1 MTENSQKRALLLID
15 VQNEYVSGALPI
27 EYPPLEVSLPNI
39 GRAISI
45 ARAHGIPIIA
55 VKQVSPESSP
65 IFAEGSHGA
74 ELLADID
81 EAGADLV
88 VSKTLPSALFGTN
101 LKEWLVRNDL
111 KTIVVAGYMSQ
122 NCVESTIRHAAHE
135 GFVVEYLHDA
145 SGTVSF
151 KNKLGTLS
159 ARAMHEAT
167 SIVLQS
173 RFAAVLTT
181 DEWVDL
187 VNHGVAA
194 KRESIIDSLN
204 SMDIGSEA

>member
-1 MTENSQKRALLLID
+1 MTENCQNRALLLID
-15 VQNEYVSGALPI
+15 VQNEYISGALPI

-45 ARAHGIPIIA
+45 SRAHGIPIIA
-55 VKQVSPESSP
+55 VKQVAPESSP

-74 ELLADID
+74 ELLAAID
-81 EAGADLV
+81 LEEVDLV
-88 VSKTLPSALFGTN
+88 VPKTLPSAFFGTN

-122 NCVESTIRHAAHE
+122 NCIESTIRHAAHE
-135 GFVVEYLHDA
+135 GFAVEYMHDA

-151 KNKLGTLS
+151 KNRMGALS
-159 ARAMHEAT
+159 AKAMHEAT

-173 RFAAVLTT
+173 RFAAVLAT

-187 VNHGVAA
+187 VMHGVAA

-204 SMDIGSEA
+204 AMDIGSEA